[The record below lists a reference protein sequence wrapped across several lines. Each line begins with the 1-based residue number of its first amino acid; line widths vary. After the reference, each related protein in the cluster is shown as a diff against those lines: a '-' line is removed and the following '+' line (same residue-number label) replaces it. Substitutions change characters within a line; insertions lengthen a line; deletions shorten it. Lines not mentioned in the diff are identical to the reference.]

1 MTSETITRATTEAKN
16 FLAAAEA
23 LASRIARDRD
33 EILTRVDKSTPDT
46 LREVQESAW
55 RSALHHG
62 CKQTAALRRRSLDLT
77 RALAEL
83 RKA

>member
-23 LASRIARDRD
+23 LASRIDRDRN
-33 EILTRVDKSTPDT
+33 EILTRVANPTPDI

-55 RSALHHG
+55 RSALYG

-77 RALAEL
+77 RALTEL
-83 RKA
+83 RKR